1 MDQGHPAHDLGGKK
15 PPLIRREV
23 RDSPLARPPISA
35 IFGASVSSMASV
47 FQQQIEKAAVLV
59 EALPYLQHF
68 RGQTFLIKVGG
79 SAMDDPDLV
88 RRLLRDVVFMEVAGI
103 NPVIV
108 HGGGKAISAAM
119 KESGMPAEFV
129 GGFRVTTDETMGIV
143 ERTLSREINP
153 GLVQGIESFGGR
165 AVGVPGNEAFIGER
179 IKGWS
184 QEQNCEVSLGRV
196 GRVTGFD
203 ISKIRAAI
211 GSEIV
216 PVISPIA
223 SEAGTLLSLNV
234 NADLAASAL
243 AAELKA
249 SKLVY
254 LSDVLGLMRD
264 PSDESTLIHSLKVDQ
279 VEPLIADGTISG
291 GMIPKVR
298 SSVEALHAGVG
309 KVHMIDGRI
318 SHSLLLEIFTTEG
331 IGTEIVK

>member
-1 MDQGHPAHDLGGKK
+1 
-15 PPLIRREV
+15 
-23 RDSPLARPPISA
+23 
-35 IFGASVSSMASV
+35 MASI
-47 FQQQIEKAAVLV
+47 FQKQIEKAAVLV

-68 RGQTFLIKVGG
+68 RGETFLIKIGG

-103 NPVIV
+103 NPVLV

-119 KESGMPAEFV
+119 EASGLPAEFV
-129 GGFRVTTDETMGIV
+129 GGLRVTSDEAMELV

-153 GLVQGIESFGGR
+153 GLVKGLESFGGR
-165 AVGVPGNEAFIGER
+165 AVGVPGNEALLGER
-179 IKGWS
+179 IGAWS
-184 QEQNCEVSLGRV
+184 KEEGREIGLGRV
-196 GRVTGFD
+196 GRVVGFEP
-203 ISKIRAAI
+203 AAI
-211 GSEIV
+211 RTAIANEIV

-223 SEAGTLLSLNV
+223 LEVGTNLSLNV

-243 AAELKA
+243 AAELQA

-254 LSDVLGLMRD
+254 LSDVLGLMKD
-264 PSDESTLIHSLKVDQ
+264 PSDEKTLIHSLRADE
-279 VEPLIADGTISG
+279 VEGLIADGTISG

-298 SSVEALHAGVG
+298 SSVEALGAGVG

-318 SHSLLLEIFTTEG
+318 SHSLLLEIFTQEG